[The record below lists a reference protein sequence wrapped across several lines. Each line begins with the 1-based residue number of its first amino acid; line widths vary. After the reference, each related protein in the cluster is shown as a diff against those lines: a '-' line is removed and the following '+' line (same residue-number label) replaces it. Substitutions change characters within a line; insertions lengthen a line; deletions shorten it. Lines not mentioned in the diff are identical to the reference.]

1 MGRLVQP
8 TRTAPPGSLLV
19 YTIQIS
25 YYDIYE
31 SRALETSRR
40 PCERRRYRAKSLGVS
55 RAEYI
60 RRAIRRMNDET
71 ARAKRARD
79 LMRASKKVR
88 AESARVNAEF
98 DGIEADLEA

>member
-1 MGRLVQP
+1 MISMKAVLLKLPDDLVNAGD
-8 TRTAPPGSLLV
+8 T
-19 YTIQIS
+19 
-25 YYDIYE
+25 
-31 SRALETSRR
+31 
-40 PCERRRYRAKSLGVS
+40 CAKSLGVS